1 MLVSK
6 FEKQL
11 SDQTLKSLL
20 VYVAMLTRPFLVRP
34 SLSSNGRIFFAA
46 IFAHP
51 ASKIEKK

>member
-11 SDQTLKSLL
+11 SDPTLKSLL
-20 VYVAMLTRPFLVRP
+20 VYVPELKSV
-34 SLSSNGRIFFAA
+34 LSAHQCSQYCSIFFAA